1 MPVRAM
7 MPEQIFDSLAQA
19 VGYRQPF
26 DPEQPINFNNDQ
38 ARQEFLENFKN
49 ESDAPT
55 ERGSTILQALQLM
68 NGTFIAGA
76 TDLADSQTLAAVIDA
91 PFLDAEG
98 KVEALFLTTLTR
110 QPTADEMAKFKAY
123 VEAGGPKK
131 DEAAALSDVFW
142 ALLNS
147 SEFVTNH

>member
-110 QPTADEMAKFKAY
+110 QPTAEELAKFKAY
-123 VEAGGPKK
+123 VESGGPKK